1 MIIVVSP
8 AKALDFE
15 SPWATQKTSKPSLLK
30 RSEHLVGVLSKK
42 TPDELGSLM
51 SLSDSLAELNFERYQ
66 DWSTPFTKKNARPAI
81 LSFNG
86 DTYTGLN
93 APESFSE
100 EDYDYAQN
108 TLRILSGLYGVL
120 RPLDLIQPYRLEMGT
135 RLETEHGNSLY
146 EFWGNSLTESLN
158 KALASSPGEA
168 IIINLAS
175 NEYFK
180 SVHIDELHCPVV
192 TPVFL
197 DRKDGGD
204 YKTVSFYAKRAR
216 GSMASWVIRNR
227 ISKAKHLSDFTED
240 GYAFCTERSTS
251 ESPVFTRT
259 NR

>member
-15 SPWATQKTSKPSLLK
+15 TPWATQKNSKPALIK
-30 RSEHLVGVLSKK
+30 RSEELVDVLSKK
-42 TPDELGSLM
+42 SPDELGSLM

-66 DWSTPFTKKNARPAI
+66 DWSTPFTKSNSRPAV

-93 APESFSE
+93 ATDSFSE

-135 RLETEHGNSLY
+135 KLETDHGKNLY
-146 EFWGNSLTESLN
+146 EFWGNSLTNSLA
-158 KALASSPGEA
+158 KALNASPGEEVLV
-168 IIINLAS
+168 NLAS
-175 NEYFK
+175 TEYFK
-180 SVHIDELHCPVV
+180 SVHVNELPCSVV
-192 TPVFL
+192 TPTFL
-197 DRKDGGD
+197 DRKDDGD

-216 GSMASWVIRNR
+216 GSMASWIIRNR
-227 ISKAKHLSDFTED
+227 ILESKQLQAFAEN
-240 GYAFCTERSTS
+240 GYKFCSERSNDL
-251 ESPVFTRT
+251 SPVFIRT
-259 NR
+259 NS